1 MASKAHFVSL
11 PCDELRRFMV
21 ALLVAAGAL
30 ETNAEAAAEVHL
42 DADLK
47 GLGVQGVDYLPYTLR
62 SLKRGLID
70 GLAEPEVV
78 KQTAASALVDGK
90 RGLGQPAA
98 ILASD
103 VAAALAAREGSATVA
118 ICNST
123 DIYMIGYYAE
133 RIARAGKIGIVMT
146 SGPPLVR
153 PHGGVD
159 PMLSTNPIAFGIPR
173 KTSDP
178 LVFDMATSA
187 IASSRVRQAAY
198 DGTPLPEGSGIGP
211 DGRPTTDAALV
222 RQGAISPLA
231 GHKGFG
237 LALCIGLMCG
247 PLTGSGIGPELA
259 GWQATGETRT
269 QGHLVMAIDPAAF
282 GDREEFAARAERYI
296 QTIKQSRRAPGVNEI
311 RSPGERSAALRAKQ
325 RSEGVQVLL
334 KSLQNLEPYA
344 EDLAVPMPSRLAA
357 ALTTRAL

>member
-1 MASKAHFVSL
+1 MASKAQKFVTL
-11 PCDELRRFMV
+11 DCEELRRFME
-21 ALLVAAGAL
+21 ALLVAGGCSPSSAR
-30 ETNAEAAAEVHL
+30 AAAEVHL

-47 GLGVQGVDYLPYTLR
+47 GLGVQGVDYLPYTLT

-70 GLAEPEVV
+70 GQAEPEVV
-78 KQTAASALVDGK
+78 NRTAASALVDGR

-103 VAAALAAREGSATVA
+103 LACELAGRAGSATVA
-118 ICNST
+118 IGNST
-123 DIYMIGYYAE
+123 DIYMIGHYAE

-146 SGPPLVR
+146 SGPPLVH
-153 PHGGVD
+153 PHGGID
-159 PMLSTNPIAFGIPR
+159 RMLSTNPIAFGIPR
-173 KTSDP
+173 GTADP
-178 LVFDMATSA
+178 LVFDFASSA

-222 RQGAISPLA
+222 RQGAISPLG

-237 LALCIGLMCG
+237 LALCVALLCG
-247 PLTGSGIGPELA
+247 PLSGSGIGLDLA

-282 GDREEFAARAERYI
+282 GDPAEFGERAERYI
-296 QTIKQSRRAPGVNEI
+296 DSIKQSRKAPGVDEI
-311 RSPGERSAALRAKQ
+311 RIPGERSAALRARQ
-325 RSEGVQVLL
+325 RADGVQVLL
-334 KSLQNLEPYA
+334 KTLQNLEPYA
-344 EDLAVPMPSRLAA
+344 RDLFVAMPTSFGEA
-357 ALTTRAL
+357 